1 VFPSGSSVPLGNEV
15 QNETFDFASKLFS
28 QKMLHNW
35 FDVLLFTRDMYEDSG
50 LYYRATSL

>member
-1 VFPSGSSVPLGNEV
+1 VPLGNEV